1 MLYEL
6 YSALPYEM
14 YPGLYPSFISR
25 YINTAL
31 ASCYAICVI
40 IYPHKSRKR
49 CIMAKRKKKN
59 KQEVDVKQAER
70 DEPIDPYTGEVEPPA
85 EGAYKVTEILSRDP
99 GNREGENYLLEEED
113 SLDKLALDADSDAIS
128 DSINTYTDDEDIKD
142 EFEERQ
148 GLASGGRQ
156 KLEEKL
162 NEHHSQGPSLSAGDV
177 DAAWEDS
184 VVAGEESVGGSA
196 PTPDQD
202 NVDEIGHAVGLTY
215 QDDESLNSDKK
226 VLERDRRRWELNPAS
241 ADDQD
246 EETEEE

>member
-1 MLYEL
+1 M
-6 YSALPYEM
+6 
-14 YPGLYPSFISR
+14 
-25 YINTAL
+25 T
-31 ASCYAICVI
+31 
-40 IYPHKSRKR
+40 
-49 CIMAKRKKKN
+49 KRKKKN
-59 KQEVDVKQAER
+59 KKELHARQSEGDKR

-85 EGAYKVTEILSRDP
+85 EGAYKVTEILSQDP
-99 GNREGENYLLEEED
+99 GNRAGENYLLEEED
-113 SLDKLALDADSDAIS
+113 SLDKLALDADADAIS
-128 DSINTYTDDEDIKD
+128 DSINAYTDDENIKD

-156 KLEEKL
+156 KLEKKL

-202 NVDEIGHAVGLTY
+202 NVDEIGKAAGVTY
-215 QDDESLNSDKK
+215 QDDEPLNSDKK
-226 VLERDRRRWELNPAS
+226 ILERDRRRWELNPAS

-246 EETEEE
+246 GETEEE